1 MNIKKLFLYMV
12 DELDYTPE
20 EADEIINNDEYA
32 CLGTPEEYGE
42 YLFEEEI
49 APALDSYWENTLR
62 SVVDFYELE
71 MADLNDINRFELDG
85 EIYEISHY

>member
-1 MNIKKLFLYMV
+1 MDIKKLFIYLI
-12 DELDYTPE
+12 DGLGYTPE
-20 EADEIINNDEYA
+20 EADEIIDNDEYA

-49 APALDSYWENTLR
+49 AVNLDSYWADILR
-62 SVVDFYELE
+62 SRVDFYDLA